1 MNTVILGGN
10 GYIGRNITKY
20 WLNKDKNMNFIIL
33 SRSGKN
39 ELKDD
44 RITNIAVDVTDYDK
58 VINVLPDDID
68 YIVDLVGGLD
78 DNVDILKKMNTEPAV
93 VMKQVAENKNVKA
106 MAYVGGVLG
115 SKDFTKVKKDVIDM
129 LKQSNVNL
137 VTVEPTLVYGNG
149 RSDSLTKMVPLLK
162 FFGIFSKKMKPVHVD
177 DVSRELVDKITKY

>member
-1 MNTVILGGN
+1 MITVILGGN
-10 GYIGRNITKY
+10 GYIGRNLTEY
-20 WLNKDKNMNFIIL
+20 WMNKDKEMNFIIL

-39 ELKDD
+39 QLKSE
-44 RITNIAVDVTDYDK
+44 RIKNIAVDVTDYNS
-58 VINVLPDDID
+58 VIKVLPDNID

-78 DNVDILKKMNTEPAV
+78 DNKDTLKRINTGPAE
-93 VMKQVAENKNVKA
+93 VMRRVAEEKNVKA

-115 SKDFTKVKKDVIDM
+115 SKDFTNVKKDVINM

-162 FFGIFSKKMKPVHVD
+162 FLGIFSKKMKPVHVNE
-177 DVSRELVDKITKY
+177 VTEEIYNKITKY